1 MNPTAFRRRR
11 PNPFLNTRQGAAVA
25 ALAAGALL
33 LTACGNRVSD
43 DRIEAANNAVMQLS
57 DDQLKAAGIDP
68 NAVGATGAGGT
79 TAAVSGATTAV
90 PAAGSATAATPGTGA
105 GTVAA
110 PGTTAGAGT
119 ATRNTATAPG
129 KTAAGG
135 AAVSASAPCTQS
147 LPPITLGQTGVFSGF
162 IGAVGAGARPGL
174 QVWAKDLNS
183 RGGLACHPVQLI
195 QVDDQSD
202 PAKVTANV
210 RDLVENKKVTAL
222 IDAYVP
228 IAVGPYAEAAAK
240 YKMPTIGGD
249 NIDLLWN
256 KAPYLFPVGASP
268 LGTYLG
274 SIKSAAESG
283 HFTKFGMLYC
293 VEATICGVLKQS
305 ATSKG
310 GLADQAGVKLV
321 YIAPFSLTQPDFTSE
336 CQNMKNAG
344 VEFAFVGGDGSAV
357 SRVARACNSLG
368 FNPTLATVSLAAGSA
383 VQADKLVASNGLYLG
398 SFLAPFPANDT
409 PGLKEYHAAFERYA
423 PTLTLDG
430 ASMIAW
436 SSGKLLEAAV
446 NTLGAEAR
454 SGPLTTAMILKGL
467 GNVKNETL
475 KGLSPPMTF
484 KPGQAFAPAINCY
497 AVISLTTR
505 EPQFAAPEGTK
516 FHCQ

>member
-1 MNPTAFRRRR
+1 MNRTAFRRRR
-11 PNPFLNTRQGAAVA
+11 PNAFLHTRKGAAVA
-25 ALAAGALL
+25 AIAAAGLL
-33 LTACGNRVSD
+33 LTGCGNRVSD
-43 DRIEAANNAVMQLS
+43 DRIEAANNAVMQLT

-68 NAVGATGAGGT
+68 NAVAATGSDAATGAVPGTVPGAPATGAGTTATTAKGT
-79 TAAVSGATTAV
+79 TAVTGSATGGAATTTA
-90 PAAGSATAATPGTGA
+90 AAGSGKATTGA
-105 GTVAA
+105 
-110 PGTTAGAGT
+110 
-119 ATRNTATAPG
+119 
-129 KTAAGG
+129 

-147 LPPITLGQTGVFSGF
+147 LPPVTLGQTGVFSGF

-183 RGGLACHPVQLI
+183 RGGLACHPIQLV

-293 VEATICGVLKQS
+293 VEATICGVLKDS

-344 VEFAFVGGDGSAV
+344 VQFAFVGGDGSAV

-368 FNPTLATVSLAAGSA
+368 FNPTLSTVSLAAGSA

-409 PGLKEYHAAFERYA
+409 PGLKEYHAAFARYA

-436 SSGKLLEAAV
+436 ASGKLLEAAV
-446 NTLGAEAR
+446 NSLGAEAR

-505 EPQFAAPEGTK
+505 EPTFAAPEGTK

>member
-1 MNPTAFRRRR
+1 MKKSATMA
-11 PNPFLNTRQGAAVA
+11 L
-25 ALAAGALL
+25 LAAASLA

-43 DRIEAANNAVMQLS
+43 DRIEAANASVVQLS
-57 DDQLKAAGIDP
+57 DEQLRAAGIDP
-68 NAVGATGAGGT
+68 AAAATGADGTTTPVVGDTTGAPTAAGTTGAPGPAGT
-79 TAAVSGATTAV
+79 TATGTTSAGTAATATTA
-90 PAAGSATAATPGTGA
+90 AGTDKAQPGA
-105 GTVAA
+105 GA
-110 PGTTAGAGT
+110 
-119 ATRNTATAPG
+119 
-129 KTAAGG
+129 
-135 AAVSASAPCTQS
+135 AAVSASAPCTTS
-147 LPPITLGQTGVFSGF
+147 LPPVVLGQTGVFSGF

-183 RGGLACHPVQLI
+183 RGGLACHPIQLVQL
-195 QVDDQSD
+195 DDQSD

-210 RDLVENKKVTAL
+210 RDLVENKKVAAL

-228 IAVGPYAEAAAK
+228 IAVGPYAQAAAK

-256 KAPYLFPVGASP
+256 QAPYLFPVGASP

-274 SIKSAAESG
+274 SIKSAADSG
-283 HFTKFGMLYC
+283 GFKKFGMLYC
-293 VEATICGVLKQS
+293 VEATICGVLKES
-305 ATSKG
+305 ATAKG
-310 GLADQAGVKLV
+310 GLADQAGVETV

-368 FNPTLATVSLAAGSA
+368 FNPTLATVSLAAGSS
-383 VQADKLVASNGLYLG
+383 VQADKLVAKNGLYLG
-398 SFLAPFPANDT
+398 SFLAPFPANDV

-423 PTLTLDG
+423 PSVTLDG

-436 SSGKLLEAAV
+436 ASGKLLEAAV
-446 NTLGAEAR
+446 NSLGAEAR
-454 SGPLTTAMILKGL
+454 SGPLTTELILKGL
-467 GNVKNETL
+467 GKVKNETL

-484 KPGQAFAPAINCY
+484 KPGQAFAPALNCY
-497 AVISLTTR
+497 TVIALTTR
-505 EPQFAAPEGTK
+505 EEKFYAPEGTK

>member
-1 MNPTAFRRRR
+1 MNRTAFRRRR

-25 ALAAGALL
+25 TIAAGALL
-33 LTACGNRVSD
+33 LTGCGNRVSD
-43 DRIEAANNAVMQLS
+43 DKIEAANNAVIQLT
-57 DDQLKAAGIDP
+57 DEQLKAAGIDP
-68 NAVGATGAGGT
+68 ATAGAGAVDTGSVPVAGGANVPVAGAGT
-79 TAAVSGATTAV
+79 GATTA
-90 PAAGSATAATPGTGA
+90 TGTGS
-105 GTVAA
+105 
-110 PGTTAGAGT
+110 GTTAGTGT
-119 ATRNTATAPG
+119 ATTNNATGPAKTAPG
-129 KTAAGG
+129 AVTAVG
-135 AAVSASAPCTQS
+135 ANSPCTQS
-147 LPPITLGQTGVFSGF
+147 LPPVLLGQTGVFSGF

-228 IAVGPYAEAAAK
+228 IAVGPYAEAAGK

-256 KAPYLFPVGASP
+256 KDPYLFPVGASP

-283 HFTKFGMLYC
+283 KFTKFGMLYC

-305 ATSKG
+305 ATAKG
-310 GLADQAGVKLV
+310 GLADQAGVKTV

-368 FNPTLATVSLAAGSA
+368 FNPVLSTVSLAAGSS
-383 VQADKLVASNGLYLG
+383 VQADRLVASNGLYLG
-398 SFLAPFPANDT
+398 SFLAPFPANDV

-423 PTLTLDG
+423 PSVTLDG

-467 GNVKNETL
+467 GNIKNETL

-497 AVISLTTR
+497 SVISLTAR
-505 EPQFAAPEGTK
+505 DEKFNAPEGTK